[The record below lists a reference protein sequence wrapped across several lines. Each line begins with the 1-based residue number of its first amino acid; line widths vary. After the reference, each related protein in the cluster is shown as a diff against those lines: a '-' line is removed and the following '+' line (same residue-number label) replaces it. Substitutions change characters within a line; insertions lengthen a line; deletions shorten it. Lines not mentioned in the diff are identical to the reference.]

1 MVENA
6 HLQFYF
12 GKLAVL
18 MNFKSE
24 AMEGYVAPTDS
35 RWRQDLRLYEE
46 GLVEDSDD
54 AKVIIENRQ
63 REQRQLVKDGKA
75 TEHKPHFFRE
85 VEHPYVTNDVLET
98 QSAKPVKWELIEGE
112 NGYWARRE
120 RKDWKGLPN
129 IWG

>member
-1 MVENA
+1 VKYIKTGKVESLWKEYPMVENA

-63 REQRQLVKDGKA
+63 RE
-75 TEHKPHFFRE
+75 
-85 VEHPYVTNDVLET
+85 
-98 QSAKPVKWELIEGE
+98 
-112 NGYWARRE
+112 
-120 RKDWKGLPN
+120 
-129 IWG
+129 